1 MVTMQDVAVRA
12 GVSLK
17 TVSNVVN
24 DFPSIRP
31 STRAR
36 VQQALAE
43 LGYRPNMAARSLAR
57 GRTGMI
63 ALMLPDLERV
73 YFGRLGASLI
83 RHAQTAGLVA
93 VIYPGCETTTGEL
106 AALDALQ
113 KQLVDGVIAT
123 SFALTDADLV
133 RHLGRLPA
141 VMLGERWGG
150 EQLLDHVSIDLR
162 GAGRLAIGHLLDQGW
177 SRIGL
182 IGRRRTDF
190 GRTGGRLPGA
200 IEVLAEAGLTP
211 VIAEVGHYDR
221 GQGYCAMQAMLAEA
235 GAESRPEAVF
245 CFNDELAIGAL
256 AGLHDAGLRCPDDV
270 ALMGCDDIADAR
282 YAVPAISTIRHS
294 PDDLAAVL
302 IERLQR
308 GIQRRDEPGPAEKPQ
323 DFTVGFELVVRGS
336 TVVGT
341 PQVTRG

>member
-36 VQQALAE
+36 VQQALVE

-63 ALMLPDLERV
+63 ALLFPDLERG

-83 RHAQTAGLVA
+83 RRAQTAGLVA
-93 VIYPGCETTTGEL
+93 VIHPSGETTTGEL

-113 KQLVDGVIAT
+113 KQWVDGVIAT

-133 RHLGRLPA
+133 SRLGPLPA

-150 EQLLDHVSIDLR
+150 ERLLDHVSIDLR
-162 GAGRLAIGHLLDQGW
+162 GAGRLAIVHLLDQGW
-177 SRIGL
+177 HRIGL

-190 GRTGGRLPGA
+190 GRTGERLHGA
-200 IEVLAEAGLTP
+200 IEALTEAGLTP

-221 GQGYCAMQAMLAEA
+221 RQGYTAMQAMLDETAAEA
-235 GAESRPEAVF
+235 RPEAVF

-256 AGLHDAGLRCPDDV
+256 AALHDAGLRCPDDM

-282 YAVPAISTIRHS
+282 YAVPAISTIRHC
-294 PDDLAAVL
+294 PDDLAAAL
-302 IERLQR
+302 IGRLQR
-308 GIQRRDEPGPAEKPQ
+308 AIERRDEPGPAEEPQ
-323 DFTVGFELVVRGS
+323 DLTVGFELVVRGS
-336 TVVGT
+336 TVAGA
-341 PQVTRG
+341 PQLARG